1 VTSRLASLLDQEQD
15 RIAVEWAM
23 ALSRMRPSAYVHRPL
38 EELRRLGRS
47 YLAELVTFLDTD
59 DPGRLLAFVQ
69 REAAL
74 RLSMGF
80 RAAEVVQGLI
90 AFRDLAQEVCAPHSP
105 EPAARLAIVR
115 GLSDATDFT
124 IAEFVAHFGRL
135 EDERADE
142 QLREVEEL
150 QHELSSKSIRDPVTD
165 LFSRVYFDEHLAVE
179 VKRAARYRRAL
190 SLLICDLDDFDDLR
204 ARQGERGVDDA
215 VMRLA
220 NVVRDLTRDVD
231 IKGRTGDSEVCV
243 GLPET
248 PIDAAAIVA
257 ERIRSEAAD
266 GTPAAR
272 GVGEREAIKVSV
284 GLGAYPDHADSPEEL
299 MNVVRR
305 ARDRA
310 RLFGGNIVVQADASD
325 AP

>member
-1 VTSRLASLLDQEQD
+1 
-15 RIAVEWAM
+15 
-23 ALSRMRPSAYVHRPL
+23 
-38 EELRRLGRS
+38 
-47 YLAELVTFLDTD
+47 LAELVTFLDSD

-74 RLSMGF
+74 RLNMGF

-90 AFRDLAQEVCAPHSP
+90 AFRDLAHQICAPHSP
-105 EPAARLAIVR
+105 EAAERLAIVR

-142 QLREVEEL
+142 QVREVEKL
-150 QHELSSKSIRDPVTD
+150 QHELAHKSIRDPVTD
-165 LFSRVYFDEHLAVE
+165 LFSRVYFEEHLAVE
-179 VKRAARYRRAL
+179 VKRASRYRRAL

-204 ARQGERGVDDA
+204 AQRGERGVDDA
-215 VMRLA
+215 MMRLA
-220 NVVRDLTRDVD
+220 NIVRDMTRDVD
-231 IKGRTGDSEVCV
+231 IKGRTDDSEVCV

-248 PIDAAAIVA
+248 SVEAATVVA
-257 ERIRSEAAD
+257 ERIRSEVAD
-266 GTPAAR
+266 GA
-272 GVGEREAIKVSV
+272 EAPSLGDPMPLRVSV
-284 GLGAYPDHADSPEEL
+284 GLGAYPDHAEAPVGL

-310 RLFGGNIVVQADASD
+310 RLFGGNTVIIADVSD
-325 AP
+325 AR

>member
-1 VTSRLASLLDQEQD
+1 
-15 RIAVEWAM
+15 M

-59 DPGRLLAFVQ
+59 DPGRLLGFVQ

-74 RLSMGF
+74 RLNMGF

-90 AFRDLAQEVCAPHSP
+90 AFRDLASEVCAPHTP
-105 EPAARLAIVR
+105 DPAGRLGVVR

-142 QLREVEEL
+142 QVREVEKL
-150 QHELSSKSIRDPVTD
+150 QHELAHKSIRDPVTD
-165 LFSRVYFDEHLAVE
+165 LFSRVYFEEHLAVE
-179 VKRAARYRRAL
+179 VKRAARYQRAM
-190 SLLICDLDDFDDLR
+190 SLLICDLDDFDELR
-204 ARQGERGVDDA
+204 ARRGERGVDDA
-215 VMRLA
+215 MMHLA

-231 IKGRTGDSEVCV
+231 IKGRTDDSEVCV

-248 PIDAAAIVA
+248 PVEAAASVA
-257 ERIRSEAAD
+257 ERIRSEVAD
-266 GTPAAR
+266 GAPAAP
-272 GVGEREAIKVSV
+272 GLGESTALRISV
-284 GLGAYPDHADSPEEL
+284 GLGAYPDHADAPAGF

-310 RLFGGNIVVQADASD
+310 RLFGGNIVIHADASD
-325 AP
+325 AQ